1 MRRGRRKESRLET
14 GTSGVGAGRTCPVS
28 PRISIP
34 RCEAGSIITG
44 ASTAQSCI
52 PLQSVSTGTSFD
64 GRCTSSNDC
73 GTGPTGRGPG
83 YTVSVGESLGCS
95 LTGTSSHAPPAGLW
109 GPDDERSSRPVLR
122 AAGGVIPPPTQP
134 GRKPHDALDALAVG
148 IERRRVSWVLDA
160 DIRDFFTKLDQAW
173 LMKFIEHRIADRRV
187 LRLIDKWLAAG
198 V

>member
-122 AAGGVIPPPTQP
+122 AAGGVIPPADSTRAQAPRCAGCAG
-134 GRKPHDALDALAVG
+134 GRYRAEEGELGTRRGYPRLLHQARSGLADEVHRAPDRG
-148 IERRRVSWVLDA
+148 QEGPAA
-160 DIRDFFTKLDQAW
+160 D
-173 LMKFIEHRIADRRV
+173 
-187 LRLIDKWLAAG
+187 
-198 V
+198 